1 MALTLEVSQKDRGE
15 SPAPAAVSAR
25 TRSRSARTRSS
36 SAASTSSLQ
45 SHGVSPDGTIALVR
59 DLKACIEST
68 IDRYVRD
75 RELLD
80 ARIWTDGVLRSLE
93 ELIDST
99 CDYVVLHAPEP
110 GSELTERGAAAS
122 TDAAPGPAP
131 APAPAAPVARLS
143 PRTNRLDV
151 ALPAGQALSCHSGEG
166 SAQETMETLTET
178 LTETETL
185 PETLSQTP

>member
-1 MALTLEVSQKDRGE
+1 MALTLEVSQKDRSE

-68 IDRYVRD
+68 IDRYARD

-93 ELIDST
+93 ELVDST

-110 GSELTERGAAAS
+110 GSQLTERGAAAS
-122 TDAAPGPAP
+122 TYAAPGPAP

-143 PRTNRLDV
+143 PRTNRLDA
-151 ALPAGQALSCHSGEG
+151 ALPAGQAVAEPSGRTAATTRAT
-166 SAQETMETLTET
+166 SA
-178 LTETETL
+178 
-185 PETLSQTP
+185 PG

>member
-25 TRSRSARTRSS
+25 TRSRSTRTRSS
-36 SAASTSSLQ
+36 SAASASSLR

-75 RELLD
+75 QELLD

-93 ELIDST
+93 ELVDST

-110 GSELTERGAAAS
+110 GSELEVGDEHLTLRRCELDRSPGRGDEVRVVGQLGHRS
-122 TDAAPGPAP
+122 DPGVPGAPGSE
-131 APAPAAPVARLS
+131 L
-143 PRTNRLDV
+143 
-151 ALPAGQALSCHSGEG
+151 GQQVRGR
-166 SAQETMETLTET
+166 
-178 LTETETL
+178 
-185 PETLSQTP
+185 

>member
-45 SHGVSPDGTIALVR
+45 SHGVSPDGTVALVR

>member
-36 SAASTSSLQ
+36 SAASASSLQ

-75 RELLD
+75 QELLD

-93 ELIDST
+93 ELVDST

-110 GSELTERGAAAS
+110 GSELTERGADAS
-122 TDAAPGPAP
+122 TDVAPGPTL

-143 PRTNRLDV
+143 PRTNRLDA
-151 ALPAGQALSCHSGEG
+151 ALPAGQALSCCSSGEG
-166 SAQETMETLTET
+166 SALTLRQETMETLPETLPETET
-178 LTETETL
+178 LTE
-185 PETLSQTP
+185 